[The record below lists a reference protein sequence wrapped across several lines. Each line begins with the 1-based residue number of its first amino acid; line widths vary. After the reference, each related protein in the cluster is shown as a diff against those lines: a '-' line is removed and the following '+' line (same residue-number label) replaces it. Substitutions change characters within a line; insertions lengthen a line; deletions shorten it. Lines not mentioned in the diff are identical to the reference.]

1 MDGNLITCTRRLEWD
16 AMHRIPRHESKC
28 AAFHGHR
35 YAAEITCL
43 ADLDDRGRVIDFGVV
58 KERVGAWIDDN
69 WDHTAILM
77 RGDPDPAV
85 QALAASN
92 AAHGRPVY
100 WMDAPPTAEVI
111 AGELAAVA
119 QRLLGDTGVKVVRL
133 RVWETP
139 NGSAEWVA
147 DGAAMSGGS
156 HAGEPD

>member
-1 MDGNLITCTRRLEWD
+1 
-16 AMHRIPRHESKC
+16 MHRIPRHESKC

-35 YAAEITCL
+35 YAAEITCVL
-43 ADLDDRGRVIDFGVV
+43 VTEAGLDDRGRVVDFGVV
-58 KERVGAWIDDN
+58 KERVGGWIDAH

-77 RGDPDPAV
+77 EGDPDPAI

-100 WMDAPPTAEVI
+100 WMELPPTAETI
-111 AGELAAVA
+111 AAELAEVA
-119 QRLLGDTGVKVVRL
+119 SRLLADTGVTVVRV

-147 DGAAMSGGS
+147 EGAR
-156 HAGEPD
+156 E